1 MYLIEFLFR
10 KCKAYKY
17 DQIYANCNHAC
28 RYIQYSFL
36 EDFGSLFLKLPETNI
51 NITTITESSRN
62 EKHIVHMNL
71 GKIGLFS
78 LIHAYAV

>member
-1 MYLIEFLFR
+1 MQIAIMLAGRPVHTYLFLG
-10 KCKAYKY
+10 
-17 DQIYANCNHAC
+17 
-28 RYIQYSFL
+28 
-36 EDFGSLFLKLPETNI
+36 DFGLLFLKLPETNI

-62 EKHIVHMNL
+62 EKNIVHMNL